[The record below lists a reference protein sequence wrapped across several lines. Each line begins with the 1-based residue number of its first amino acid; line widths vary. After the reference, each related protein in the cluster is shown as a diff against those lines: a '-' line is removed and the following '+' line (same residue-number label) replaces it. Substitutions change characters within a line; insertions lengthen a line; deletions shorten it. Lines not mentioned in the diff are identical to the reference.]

1 MTWEQIF
8 LLIGWLGMFLFGMMV
23 FEEAISFLFTK
34 TLKNFLKTATDRLYK
49 AISTWVFVTTVLQSS
64 SVVSLITLA
73 FVWAWVITF
82 QNSLWVILWANIGTA
97 ITDVIIANLWI
108 RYSISSL
115 SFPIIGVFWL
125 LMLIFNKHIKFKY
138 LCRFFI
144 GLGLL
149 FLWLSYMKESM
160 FAISSQIDFV
170 QYVGLW
176 SLVYFLVWFVSTLV
190 MQSSTA
196 TIMLIL
202 TASHSWI
209 VDYRMWVPLIMWA
222 FLGTTITAV
231 LASIWPFPIKKQV
244 AFSHVFF
251 NLFSVILGLLFLP
264 FIVNFLNIY
273 FVDTISWLSVFMIWF
288 KLVWVLL
295 IVPFINYFKKFLI
308 KLFPIKETKLWLSLE
323 QVDPN
328 ITDAALIAIKNDT
341 TFLLKNIFAYI
352 LHVWSID
359 EKILLKNRATLDI
372 ILSAQKNV
380 GQNSLNKEYAKI
392 KMIEESLIAFGVQ
405 MKKQSI
411 KDVEVEQ
418 IDKYYSV
425 ISAAV
430 LAAKYMKD
438 ISHNIL
444 VFEEETSGWLA
455 KQYNIF
461 RTMLVDLYVVISEV
475 IDGKESSEMLTK
487 MLSLVQDIKAVDQ
500 EFIVSLGKEFSK
512 DKIRKFD
519 LSDILHVNRYVYLS
533 SLSFVEAIKYIY
545 LQSVEKKVFD
555 ELK

>member
-49 AISTWVFVTTVLQSS
+49 AISTWVFMTTVLQSS
-64 SVVSLITLA
+64 GVVSLITLA